1 MKGHASIW
9 CHGRLDAVHSI
20 VPGLASPWQGALV
33 LLGYLLLVH
42 RFADV
47 APYLICISLV
57 E

>member
-9 CHGRLDAVHSI
+9 CHGQLDAVHSI